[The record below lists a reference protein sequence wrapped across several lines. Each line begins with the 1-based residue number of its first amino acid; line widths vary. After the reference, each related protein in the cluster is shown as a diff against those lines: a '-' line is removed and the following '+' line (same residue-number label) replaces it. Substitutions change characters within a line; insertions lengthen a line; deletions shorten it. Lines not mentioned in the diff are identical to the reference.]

1 MGVRVIPTRLAGL
14 VIIEP
19 DVHRDPRG
27 FFMEVHQSRRYREA
41 GIHERFVQDNLSG
54 SVRSTLRG
62 LHFQIRRPQ
71 AKLVQVIQGEVFD
84 VAVDVR
90 PDSPT
95 FGCWEGVRLNH
106 HNCRQLLVPAGFAHG
121 FCVLS
126 ATALFL
132 YKCSDYYAPDD
143 EGGVLWSDPAIG
155 IQWPVSD
162 PLVSPKDQAL
172 PRLAQLGRTSL
183 PAPAGPQD

>member
-1 MGVRVIPTRLAGL
+1 MRVIPTKLAGL
-14 VIIEP
+14 LVIEP

-27 FFMEVHQSRRYREA
+27 FFMEVHQARRYREA
-41 GIHERFVQDNLSG
+41 GIHERFVQDNLSD
-54 SVRSTLRG
+54 SVRGTLRG
-62 LHFQIRRPQ
+62 LHFQIRHPQ

-95 FGCWEGVRLNH
+95 FGRWEGVRLSH

-126 ATALFL
+126 ASALFL
-132 YKCSDYYAPDD
+132 YKCSDFYAPDD
-143 EGGVLWSDPAIG
+143 EGGILWSDPAIG
-155 IQWPVSD
+155 IQWPVGD
-162 PLVSPKDQAL
+162 PIVSLKDQTL
-172 PRLAQLGRTSL
+172 PRLADLSPQRL
-183 PAPAGPQD
+183 PWPAGPQE